1 MPRIAVAGPNQLVTD
16 AAGLIAD
23 IGGSVVDTA
32 IVAALAAMCS
42 EPGICAPGGGGFL
55 TINLPGADAVVID
68 GYMSYPGLGFSGE
81 ANLREITM
89 DYGGGVTS
97 LVDAGRSPCQVC
109 LPALIWHGGC
119 LEPLRGKSSWGRLLR
134 P

>member
-55 TINLPGADAVVID
+55 TINLPGACLLYTSDAAD
-68 GYMSYPGLGFSGE
+68 DL
-81 ANLREITM
+81 L
-89 DYGGGVTS
+89 
-97 LVDAGRSPCQVC
+97 LVC
-109 LPALIWHGGC
+109 LGG
-119 LEPLRGKSSWGRLLR
+119 LLCV
-134 P
+134 